1 MTERRSSILYSFPVQ
16 LLLTHFKRNQLM
28 ILGWLV
34 LLAMVTGNFGKYLG
48 IPYLFLDPEYM
59 DRVNFT
65 SFFIMGL
72 TTAGYAAA
80 FNITSYITEG
90 HRFSFIGALPRPFTK
105 FALNNSILPMVF
117 ISVYIFQMVA
127 FQVSNANIG
136 ILDLAVNI
144 SGFLFGLLSLTALLY
159 TYFFFTQKDIFRYVV
174 CRLDA
179 RLKKTVPITKAS
191 ALRKLDIARKK
202 QERVD
207 NYLDYDFSI
216 KKVGTEKEFYDK
228 QLIVQVF
235 DQNHFNLVVIELTLF
250 LFILLLGI
258 FKDVPAFQIPAA
270 ATFMIFL
277 TVFVMIAGAFGYWFG
292 GWSGTAALILFL
304 VMNYLIGIEFF
315 SRRFEAFGLSNKDVP
330 VKYSR
335 QNLVLWSDSVAIKD
349 DKSLTL
355 QQLNNWRAKFKEPP
369 TMVLLCTSGGGKRST
384 LWSFAA
390 LQEAD
395 RQTNGQLINHSVLIT
410 GASGGLIGASYYREL
425 WYRKNEGQP
434 VDPYAGSYLQ
444 DISSDNLNPLIFSL
458 LANDIFS
465 GSRTFKYGGFS
476 YRKDRAFTFEQQLNK
491 ITGDLMDKPLGEYR
505 APELSGKIPMIVL
518 APTIVNDGRK
528 LYIASRPVS
537 FFPGSSSVFESY
549 DGNKIAGVDFHRMF
563 EGRQPDSLRFLS
575 ALRMSAT
582 FPYITPNTTLP
593 SDPPLLIMDAGI
605 SDNFGVSDAV
615 RFLFVFRDWIQQNTS
630 GALVLSIRDSP
641 KIRET
646 KKLSGQS
653 IVDQITQPISSVY
666 NNFENFQDINSDFLM
681 TQSPTW
687 LKVPVYRVD
696 LEYEASD
703 YVSILG
709 KMDSIRQNSARASL
723 SWRLTNREKR
733 GIIANLKS
741 AKNQKA
747 LEKIRTLVGSGSI
760 SIEKK

>member
-1 MTERRSSILYSFPVQ
+1 MTGRRSAFLYSFPVQ

-28 ILGWLV
+28 ILGWLI

-48 IPYLFLDPEYM
+48 IPYLFLDPEYL
-59 DRVNFT
+59 DRVSFT

-105 FALNNSILPMVF
+105 FALNNSILPMIF
-117 ISVYIFQMVA
+117 ISVYIFQMIA
-127 FQVSNANIG
+127 FQISNANIG
-136 ILDLAVNI
+136 IFDLSVNI
-144 SGFLFGLLSLTALLY
+144 GGFLLGLLSLTALLY

-179 RLKKTVPITKAS
+179 RLKKTIPITKAS

-207 NYLDYDFSI
+207 NYLDYDFKI
-216 KKVGTEKEFYDK
+216 KKVGSEKEFYDK

-258 FKDVPAFQIPAA
+258 FKDVPVFQIPAA
-270 ATFMIFL
+270 ASFMIFL
-277 TVFVMIAGAFGYWFG
+277 TVFVMLAGAFGYWFG
-292 GWSGTAALILFL
+292 GWSGTAALALFL
-304 VMNYLIGIEFF
+304 ILNYLIGVEFF
-315 SRRFEAFGLSNKDVP
+315 SKRFEAFGLSYQDAP
-330 VKYSR
+330 VDYSR
-335 QNLVLWSDSVAIKD
+335 KNLVGWSDSTAVEN
-349 DKSLTL
+349 DKNLTL
-355 QQLNNWRAKFKEPP
+355 LQLNNWRAKFQEPP

-384 LWSFAA
+384 LWSFLAM
-390 LQEAD
+390 QEAD
-395 RQTNGQLINHSVLIT
+395 RMTNGQLINHSVLIT
-410 GASGGLIGASYYREL
+410 GASGGLIGASYFREL

-434 VDPYAGSYLQ
+434 IDPYADSYLQ
-444 DISSDNLNPLIFSL
+444 EISSDNLNPLIFSL
-458 LANDIFS
+458 LANDLFS
-465 GSRTFKYGGFS
+465 GSRTFNYGGYR

-491 ITGDLMDKPLGEYR
+491 ITGNLMDKPLGSYR
-505 APELSGKIPMIVL
+505 AQELSGKIPMIVL
-518 APTIVNDGRK
+518 SPTIVNDGRK
-528 LYIASRPVS
+528 LYIASRSVS
-537 FFPGSSSVFESY
+537 FFSGSSSSVESY
-549 DGNKIAGVDFHRMF
+549 QGNKIAGVDFHRMF

-593 SDPPLLIMDAGI
+593 SVPPLLIMDAGI

-615 RFLFVFRDWIQQNTS
+615 RFMFVFRDWIHQNTA
-630 GALVLSIRDSP
+630 GVLVLSIRDSP

-666 NNFENFQDINSDFLM
+666 NNFENFQDINSDLLM
-681 TQSPTW
+681 TQSSSW
-687 LKVPVYRVD
+687 LKSPVHRID

-703 YVSILG
+703 YVPILG
-709 KMDSIRQNSARASL
+709 QMDSIRQNSARASL

-741 AKNQKA
+741 EKNQRALKA
-747 LEKIRTLVGSGSI
+747 IQGLVGSGPLPSI
-760 SIEKK
+760 Q